1 MNCRGYAGIRGGL
14 KKQLHMPARNCA
26 GNMNV
31 TTMHKKIGQILLEA
45 NSITEEEILRTLEVQ
60 NGEGGVRRFGEILME
75 NGVAEDVIYRA
86 LSTQFNLPLLDAA
99 DFPDQIPLDKVSF
112 AFLEKSLLLPIS
124 LAGSVLTVATGDP
137 ANAEGIEALR
147 SSFEYELNIVIARK
161 SEILQQLEMLQG
173 SRSAVMQRLIEGSSE
188 EDIAST
194 DLTGEI
200 SHLRDLAQEK
210 GIIQLV
216 NLIIENAVKDRAS
229 DIHVEPGEFNVRVR
243 YRIDGVLYEKETL
256 PVRLYSAVSSRIKL
270 LSQMNIAE
278 RRLPQDGRIKVAASG
293 RNIDIRVSTIPTV
306 YGESVVMR
314 LLDKEASFITLEDIG
329 FDRTILDIYEDVIK
343 KPYGMIL
350 ITGPTG
356 SGKST
361 TLYASLAKINSAEKK
376 IITVEEP
383 VEYLMPGINQIQ
395 VRPKIGLTFAS
406 GLRHIVRQDPDI
418 IMVGEIRDMET
429 ASIAIHAALTG
440 HLLFSTLHTND
451 APGAITRLMDMGV
464 ENYLVASTLICV
476 MAQRLV
482 RRICPFCKSR
492 EDVPQDVLHK
502 IRADITEVWSGRGC
516 DACSGT
522 GYKGRIGIFEVL
534 PVSGPIREMVMK
546 RATIK
551 ETKDK
556 AIELGMRTLREDGIE
571 KVKKGITT
579 IDEVLR
585 VTQVEM

>member
-1 MNCRGYAGIRGGL
+1 
-14 KKQLHMPARNCA
+14 
-26 GNMNV
+26 
-31 TTMHKKIGQILLEA
+31 MHKKIGQILLG
-45 NSITEEEILRTLEVQ
+45 SGMVTEEQIQRALETQ
-60 NGEGGVRRFGEILME
+60 ANEGSVRRFGEILME
-75 NGVAEDVIYRA
+75 QGVPEGEIYRA
-86 LSTQFNLPLLDAA
+86 LSVQFHLPLLDAGEL
-99 DFPDQIPLDKVSF
+99 PEQIPLEKVSF
-112 AFLEKSLLLPIS
+112 AFLEKNLLLPVA
-124 LAGSVLTVATGDP
+124 LDGGVLTVATADP
-137 ANAEGIEALR
+137 ANSEGIDSLR
-147 SSFEYELNIVIARK
+147 SSFEYEMKVVLARK

-173 SRSAVMQRLIEGSSE
+173 SRSAVMQRLIEGTAE
-188 EDIAST
+188 EDIASA
-194 DLTGEI
+194 DMTGEI

-210 GIIQLV
+210 GIIQVV
-216 NLIIENAVKDRAS
+216 NLIVENAVKDRAS

-256 PVRLYSAVSSRIKL
+256 PARMYSAVSSRIKL

-278 RRLPQDGRIKVAASG
+278 RRLPQDGRIKVTSSG

-314 LLDKEASFITLEDIG
+314 LLDKASSFITLEDIG

-361 TLYASLAKINSAEKK
+361 TLYASLAEINSAEKK

-429 ASIAIHAALTG
+429 AGIAIHAALTG

-451 APGAITRLMDMGV
+451 APGAITRLMDMGI

-482 RRICPFCKSR
+482 RRICPFCKTR
-492 EDVPQDVLHK
+492 EDLPKDVLKK
-502 IRADITEVWSGRGC
+502 ISADIREVWTGRGC

-534 PVSGPIREMVMK
+534 PVAGPIRELIMK
-546 RATIK
+546 RASIK
-551 ETKDK
+551 EMKDK
-556 AIELGMRTLREDGIE
+556 ATELGMRTLREDGIG
-571 KVKKGITT
+571 KVIKGITT

>member
-1 MNCRGYAGIRGGL
+1 
-14 KKQLHMPARNCA
+14 
-26 GNMNV
+26 
-31 TTMHKKIGQILLEA
+31 MHKKIGQILLGTGMV
-45 NSITEEEILRTLEVQ
+45 TEEQIQRAVETQ
-60 NGEGGVRRFGEILME
+60 ANEGNARRFGEILME
-75 NGVAEDVIYRA
+75 QGVPEGEIYRA
-86 LSTQFNLPLLDAA
+86 LSVQFHLPLLDAA
-99 DFPDQIPLDKVSF
+99 EFPEQIPLDKVSF
-112 AFLEKSLLLPIS
+112 AFLEKNLLLPVALDS
-124 LAGSVLTVATGDP
+124 GVLTVATGDP
-137 ANAEGIEALR
+137 VNSEGIDSLR
-147 SSFEYELNIVIARK
+147 SSFEYELKVVLARK
-161 SEILQQLEMLQG
+161 TEILQQLEMLQG
-173 SRSAVMQRLIEGSSE
+173 SRSAVMQRLIEGTAE
-188 EDIAST
+188 EDIASA

-210 GIIQLV
+210 GIIQVV
-216 NLIIENAVKDRAS
+216 NLIIENAVRDRAS

-256 PVRLYSAVSSRIKL
+256 PARMYSAVSSRIKL

-278 RRLPQDGRIKVAASG
+278 RRLPQDGRIKVASSG

-361 TLYASLAKINSAEKK
+361 TLYASLAVINSAEKK

-451 APGAITRLMDMGV
+451 APGAITRLMDMGI

-482 RRICPFCKSR
+482 RRICPICKTR
-492 EDVPQDVLHK
+492 EDLPADVLKK
-502 IRADITEVWSGRGC
+502 ISADIREVWTGRGC

-534 PVSGPIREMVMK
+534 PVSGPIRELIMK

-551 ETKDK
+551 EMKDK

-571 KVKKGITT
+571 KIIKGVTT

>member
-1 MNCRGYAGIRGGL
+1 
-14 KKQLHMPARNCA
+14 
-26 GNMNV
+26 
-31 TTMHKKIGQILLEA
+31 MHKKIGQILLGTGMV
-45 NSITEEEILRTLEVQ
+45 TEEQIQRVLETQ
-60 NGEGGVRRFGEILME
+60 ANEGNARRFGELLME
-75 NGVAEDVIYRA
+75 QGVPEGEIYRA
-86 LSTQFNLPLLDAA
+86 LSVQFHLPLLDAA
-99 DFPDQIPLDKVSF
+99 EFPEQIPLDKVSF
-112 AFLEKSLLLPIS
+112 AFLEKNLLLPVALDS
-124 LAGSVLTVATGDP
+124 GVLTVATGDP
-137 ANAEGIEALR
+137 VNSEGIDSLR
-147 SSFEYELNIVIARK
+147 SSFEYELKVVLARK
-161 SEILQQLEMLQG
+161 TEILQQLEMLQG
-173 SRSAVMQRLIEGSSE
+173 SRSAVMQRLIEGTAE
-188 EDIAST
+188 EDIASA

-210 GIIQLV
+210 GIIQVV
-216 NLIIENAVKDRAS
+216 NLIIENAVRDRAS

-256 PVRLYSAVSSRIKL
+256 PARMYSAVSSRIKL

-278 RRLPQDGRIKVAASG
+278 RRLPQDGRIKVASSG

-361 TLYASLAKINSAEKK
+361 TLYASLAVINSAEKK

-451 APGAITRLMDMGV
+451 APGAITRLMDMGI

-482 RRICPFCKSR
+482 RRICPFCKTR
-492 EDVPQDVLHK
+492 EDLPADVLKK
-502 IRADITEVWSGRGC
+502 ISADIREVWTGKGC

-534 PVSGPIREMVMK
+534 PVSGPIRELIMK

-551 ETKDK
+551 EMKDK

-571 KVKKGITT
+571 KIIKGVTT

>member
-1 MNCRGYAGIRGGL
+1 
-14 KKQLHMPARNCA
+14 
-26 GNMNV
+26 
-31 TTMHKKIGQILLEA
+31 MHKKIGQILLEA

-60 NGEGGVRRFGEILME
+60 NGEGGVRRFGEILIE

-86 LSTQFNLPLLDAA
+86 LSVQFNLPLLDAA

-137 ANAEGIEALR
+137 ANAEGIETLR
-147 SSFEYELNIVIARK
+147 SSFEYELNVVIARK

-173 SRSAVMQRLIEGSSE
+173 SRSAVMQRLIEGSAE

-278 RRLPQDGRIKVAASG
+278 RRLPQDGRIKVASSG

-482 RRICPFCKSR
+482 RRICPFCKTR
-492 EDVPQDVLHK
+492 EDVPQDVLQK
-502 IRADITEVWSGRGC
+502 ISADIKEVWIGRGC
-516 DACSGT
+516 DKCSGT

-534 PVSGPIREMVMK
+534 PVSGPIRELVMK

>member
-1 MNCRGYAGIRGGL
+1 
-14 KKQLHMPARNCA
+14 
-26 GNMNV
+26 
-31 TTMHKKIGQILLEA
+31 MHKKLGQILLGTGMVTEEQIQRA
-45 NSITEEEILRTLEVQ
+45 VEIQITE
-60 NGEGGVRRFGEILME
+60 GSVRRIGEILME
-75 NGVAEDVIYRA
+75 QGVSEGEIYRA
-86 LSTQFNLPLLDAA
+86 LSVQFQLPLLDAA
-99 DFPDQIPLDKVSF
+99 ELPEQIPMDKVSF
-112 AFLEKSLLLPIS
+112 AFLEKNLLLPVTLDS
-124 LAGSVLTVATGDP
+124 NVLTVATGDP
-137 ANAEGIEALR
+137 ANSEGIDSLR
-147 SSFEYELNIVIARK
+147 SSFEYELKVVLARK

-173 SRSAVMQRLIEGSSE
+173 SRSAVMQRLIEGAAE
-188 EDIAST
+188 EDIASA

-210 GIIQLV
+210 GIIQVV
-216 NLIIENAVKDRAS
+216 NLIIENAAKDRAS

-256 PVRLYSAVSSRIKL
+256 PARMYSAVSSRIKL

-361 TLYASLAKINSAEKK
+361 TLYASLAVINSAEKK

-451 APGAITRLMDMGV
+451 APGAITRLMDMGI

-482 RRICPFCKSR
+482 RRICPFCKTR
-492 EDVPQDVLHK
+492 EDLPKDVLKK
-502 IRADITEVWSGRGC
+502 ISADIREVWTGRGC

-534 PVSGPIREMVMK
+534 PVAGPIRELIMK
-546 RATIK
+546 RASIK
-551 ETKDK
+551 EMKDK
-556 AIELGMRTLREDGIE
+556 ATELGMRTLREDGIG
-571 KVKKGITT
+571 KVIKGITT